1 MTAKIYLY
9 KNKWNDDEINLN
21 NKLSNYYTST
31 EVDNKLKNI
40 DLSAYA
46 KATDLNSYLKIAD
59 ANNKYLTK
67 TDAANTYSSK
77 NESSNLKMTFVTN
90 ITKATK
96 SKYDKHITYNF
107 NKSIDHYFIYGIYR
121 SINGFECIYNNGTGI
136 GTYWGQSSNSYYI
149 HGTMSCSANSITLF
163 LENYYNNMTSCDLR
177 AAVIIYPAIYG
188 DVTIS

>member
-1 MTAKIYLY
+1 MQ
-9 KNKWNDDEINLN
+9 
-21 NKLSNYYTST
+21 S
-31 EVDNKLKNI
+31 I

-46 KATDLNSYLKIAD
+46 KAADLNSYLKITD

-77 NESSNLKMTFVTN
+77 NESSNLKMSFVSN
-90 ITKATK
+90 ITKATENN
-96 SKYDKHITYNF
+96 YAEYITYNL
-107 NKSIDHYFIYGIYR
+107 NKSIDHYFIYGIYHG
-121 SINGFECIYNNGTGI
+121 SNAFECIYNNGTGI

-149 HGTMSCSANSITLF
+149 HANMSCSANSITLF
-163 LENYYNNMTSCDLR
+163 LENYYNNMTSCTLT